1 MAKKTSKANTDFPI
15 DKVVSILKK
24 EMKQWKDPMVTA
36 MSRKKR
42 EPFKVLIATVLSL
55 RTKDDCTAE
64 AAKRL
69 FKLADTPRKILNL
82 DEKTIAQAVYPVGFY
97 NTKAKNILD
106 ICQNLVDRYN
116 GQTPDEIDELLTLKG
131 VGRKVA
137 NLVLTQGY
145 NKPAICVDTHVHR
158 ITNRWGYV
166 ETSHPD
172 ETEMVLREV
181 LPKKH
186 WIIIND
192 LLVTYGQNLCM
203 PTSPWCSKCKI
214 RDYCEQKGVKRF
226 R

>member
-1 MAKKTSKANTDFPI
+1 
-15 DKVVSILKK
+15 
-24 EMKQWKDPMVTA
+24 MKQWKDPIVTA

-214 RDYCEQKGVKRF
+214 RDYCEQKGVKRS